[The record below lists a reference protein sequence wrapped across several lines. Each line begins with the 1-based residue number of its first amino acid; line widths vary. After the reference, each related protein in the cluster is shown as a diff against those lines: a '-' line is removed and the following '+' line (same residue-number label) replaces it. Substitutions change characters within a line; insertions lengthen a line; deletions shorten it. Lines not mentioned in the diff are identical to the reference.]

1 MKDMEKVYNIVEFAE
16 ILGVSQVTVRNWIK
30 ESVIIPKTTPTGQ
43 MYFTEAQ
50 ASAMFV
56 NYRMKG
62 SHKSKSSLY
71 IICEEN
77 EDKVDSLIETCIK
90 AQRKTYP
97 NSVFIKDFT
106 TFFSDQFSNI
116 SFDVENTGDMAVL
129 KGCVLKELST
139 RLKDYVENRVLSIL
153 SIDEEYKKGFTWYEL
168 ESLVLNENVDT
179 ELANRF
185 DKVSRNIS
193 ENPKDNQINMD
204 GSVKLLSSI
213 NSGYL
218 KVMIDSKV
226 TDLATKLGLNGQA
239 LKGTNYRQLLDFDKV
254 IDPKTY
260 DILAAEDLQINVNA
274 PFINTIIKDVLLK
287 SKREVAK
294 TKIIQL
300 AEDGYFHVFR
310 FVDSEACIRT
320 LYGYLDEK
328 SFKNVYLVGSNK
340 DMLPREISLKLE
352 VGKENGSLN
361 YDII

>member
-1 MKDMEKVYNIVEFAE
+1 MNKNYSIAEFAE
-16 ILGVSQVTVRNWIK
+16 MLGVSQVTVRNWVK
-30 ESVIIPKTTPTGQ
+30 DSVIIPKTTETGQ
-43 MYFTEAQ
+43 LYFTEAQ
-50 ASAMFV
+50 VSAMFV

-62 SHKSKSSLY
+62 NYKAKSSLY
-71 IICEEN
+71 IICENN
-77 EDKVDSLIETCIK
+77 EEKVNGLIETCIT

-106 TFFSDQFSNI
+106 TFFAEQFANI
-116 SFDVENTGDMAVL
+116 SFDAETPGDKAVL
-129 KGCVLKELST
+129 KGCVLKELSS
-139 RLKDYVENRVLSIL
+139 RLGDYVKNKVLSIL
-153 SIDEEYKKGFTWYEL
+153 DIDEEYKRGFTWYEL
-168 ESLVLNENVDT
+168 ESLVLNENVDI
-179 ELANRF
+179 ELAKRF
-185 DKVSRNIS
+185 DKVAASIN
-193 ENPKDNQINMD
+193 ENPKDNQMNMD
-204 GSVKLLSSI
+204 GSVKVLSNVTSD
-213 NSGYL
+213 YL

-226 TDLATKLGLNGQA
+226 TDLATKLGLDGQA
-239 LKGTNYRQLLDFDKV
+239 LKGTNYRQLLDFNRV
-254 IDPKTY
+254 IDPETY
-260 DILAAEDLQINVNA
+260 EILAAEDLQINVNA

-300 AEDGYFHVFR
+300 AKNGYYHVFR

-352 VGKENGSLN
+352 VGKENGNLN